1 MAFYKI
7 AFCTTAEK
15 ALYIWEASRVTNLN
29 QNWHNSTQ
37 ILLCLILFYGQ
48 NSIQLCVHTRTLMW
62 FSSFFSLYCILMVII
77 VKSILRS
84 ISLRQFFSIIFNIAI
99 GLVIDSTKWCAIFF
113 FFFFLFL
120 HSFFLFPRFLYAPFL
135 HSILA
140 RLIFLLF
147 LCLIY
152 FFYRI
157 VVNNWLLFVVDS
169 LRDSILVCFVV
180 VFSFGGL
187 EWSV

>member
-15 ALYIWEASRVTNLN
+15 AMYIWEASSVTNLN

-37 ILLCLILFYGQ
+37 ILLYLILFYGQ

-120 HSFFLFPRFLYAPFL
+120 HSFFLFPTIPLCPFSSFNSCTL
-135 HSILA
+135 NFPF
-140 RLIFLLF
+140 IFVSHLLF
-147 LCLIY
+147 LSYCSKQLTIVCCWLSSRLDSCL
-152 FFYRI
+152 FCC
-157 VVNNWLLFVVDS
+157 S
-169 LRDSILVCFVV
+169 L
-180 VFSFGGL
+180 
-187 EWSV
+187 